1 MSITVVLRKIKDIAH
16 VIFFLGGGGADKHHG
31 RWRIANCANGELIF
45 LCNQIKLFFLL
56 SSLGYS
62 SLPCRVLNFQI
73 TIQNT
78 REICRGLA
86 WNHASA
92 SYS

>member
-1 MSITVVLRKIKDIAH
+1 MSITVALRKIKDIAH
-16 VIFFLGGGGADKHHG
+16 VIFFWGGEGEGGKHHG

-45 LCNQIKLFFLL
+45 LCNLMKLFFLLL

-73 TIQNT
+73 AIQST
-78 REICRGLA
+78 CEIF
-86 WNHASA
+86 
-92 SYS
+92 

>member
-1 MSITVVLRKIKDIAH
+1 M
-16 VIFFLGGGGADKHHG
+16 IFFFWRGGGGG
-31 RWRIANCANGELIF
+31 GGGGGGINIMGGGELKV
-45 LCNQIKLFFLL
+45 LCNLIKLFFFLLL

-73 TIQNT
+73 TIQST
-78 REICRGLA
+78 REIFLGLA
-86 WNHASA
+86 WNGASA